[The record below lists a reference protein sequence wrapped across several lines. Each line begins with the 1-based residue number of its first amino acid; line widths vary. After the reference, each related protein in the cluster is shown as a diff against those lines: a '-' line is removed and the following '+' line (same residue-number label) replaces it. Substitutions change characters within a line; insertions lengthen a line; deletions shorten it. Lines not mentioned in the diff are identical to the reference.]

1 MQGSAV
7 TIPPRRSLVLFAS
20 LAMFMVFLSYV
31 FMIVLAAVCVYLP
44 WLLLTAAMNFNTLV
58 LFLGG
63 VVVAAVML
71 WSLVPRVDKF
81 EPPGLL
87 LEPDSHPQLFTEIQQ
102 IAAKLNEPLPRE
114 VYLIGDPNAWVAD
127 RGGLM
132 GIGSRRV
139 MGLGLPLLAA
149 LNVSQFRAILAH
161 EFAHYYGGDT
171 SLGPWLHRTQM
182 SMVRTFQNMGS
193 IGQMRL
199 PALVAIFYTVV
210 FKLLHWYWLL
220 FLRAIN
226 FVSRKQEYR
235 ADELACLV
243 AGQISLISGLRGVHA
258 SAMAWPPYWKTEVA
272 PMLSAGRLPAIAD
285 GFAQFLVA
293 PKIAEGVQK
302 GLATQIAEAKIDP
315 YDSHPPLR
323 DRITAANQL
332 SGDPPAEDH
341 RPASTLLSNIDQAEL
356 NFLQAANP
364 KMPANF
370 LQPVSW
376 EESGPLVLIP
386 SWKESVAA
394 YAEPLA
400 AQLQGET
407 VANLPKSLGKVPD
420 IAAFMRDPKGMLL
433 THEQRVQQA
442 RGLVSTA
449 FALALV
455 NHGWNLHSL
464 PGEFYLEKDGHQLQP
479 FQLTLQFSD
488 GKIENDAW
496 QGTCAIYGI
505 ADIELMPATSKVQ
518 PAE

>member
-1 MQGSAV
+1 M
-7 TIPPRRSLVLFAS
+7 LFAS
-20 LAMFMVFLSYV
+20 LAMFMVLLSYI
-31 FMIVLAAVCVYLP
+31 FMILLASLCVYLP
-44 WLLLTAAMNFNTLV
+44 FLLLTAAMNFNTLV

-63 VVVAAVML
+63 IVVAAVML
-71 WSLVPRVDKF
+71 WSLVPRIDKF

-87 LEPDSHPQLFTEIQQ
+87 LEPASHPQLFTEIQQ
-102 IAAKLNEPLPRE
+102 IASKLGEPLPRE

-193 IGQMRL
+193 IGQMSL

-243 AGQISLISGLRGVHA
+243 AGQVSLISGLRGVHA
-258 SAMAWPPYWKTEVA
+258 SALAWPSYWRTEVA

-285 GFAQFLVA
+285 GFSQFLIA
-293 PKIAEGVQK
+293 PQIAEGVQK
-302 GLATQIAEAKIDP
+302 GLAAQIAEAKVDP

-323 DRITAANQL
+323 DRIAAANLL
-332 SGDPPAEDH
+332 SVDAMAEDH
-341 RPASTLLSNIDQAEL
+341 QPASILLTDIDQAEL
-356 NFLQAANP
+356 NFLEVANP
-364 KMPANF
+364 QMPKNF

-376 EESGPLVLIP
+376 QESGPVVLIP
-386 SWKESVAA
+386 TWKGSIAA

-407 VANLPKSLGKVPD
+407 VASIPKALGKVPD
-420 IAAFMRDPKGMLL
+420 VAAIMRDPAGMLL
-433 THEQRVQQA
+433 TQEQRIQRA

-479 FQLTLQFSD
+479 FQLTLQLSD
-488 GKIENDAW
+488 GKIGNDAW
-496 QGTCAIYGI
+496 QEMCAKDGI
-505 ADIELMPATSKVQ
+505 ADIELMPAATKPQS
-518 PAE
+518 EG